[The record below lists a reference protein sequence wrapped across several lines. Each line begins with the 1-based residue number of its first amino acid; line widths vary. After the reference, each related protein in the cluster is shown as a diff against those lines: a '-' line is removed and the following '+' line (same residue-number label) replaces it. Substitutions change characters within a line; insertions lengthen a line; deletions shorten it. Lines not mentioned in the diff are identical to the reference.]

1 MIEVGDLFTAIGVDQ
16 TIEVIDIFN
25 KIENKNTDKEKDVTY
40 LRCIIV
46 RNGFKGR
53 HKLEINSASINLLRK
68 ECYIQTKQNG

>member
-25 KIENKNTDKEKDVTY
+25 KIINKNTDKEKDVTY
-40 LRCIIV
+40 LRCIII

-53 HKLEINSASINLLRK
+53 HKLEIESASIDLLRK
-68 ECYIQTKQNG
+68 ECYIQTKK

>member
-16 TIEVIDIFN
+16 TIEVIEIFN

-40 LRCIIV
+40 LRCIII

-53 HKLEINSASINLLRK
+53 HKLEINSASVNLLRT
-68 ECYIQTKQNG
+68 ECYTQTKQNG